1 MKSIEVVAAVIV
13 KDNKVF
19 CCKRGPGRD
28 LEGYYEFPGGKIEV
42 NETKEEALIREIKEE
57 LNIDISIDSYITTIE
72 HDYPSFHLIMHV
84 YRCIIINGDISLN
97 EHTDSIWCNVNEL
110 SDINFA
116 PGDLKVLKYINLDV

>member
-13 KDNKVF
+13 KDNEVF

-28 LEGYYEFPGGKIEV
+28 LEGYYEFPGGKIEI

-72 HDYPSFHLIMHV
+72 YDYPSFYLIMHV

-97 EHTDSIWCNVNEL
+97 EHTDSIWCNINEL
-110 SDINFA
+110 KNINFA
-116 PGDLKVLKYINLDV
+116 PADLKVLERLVQL